1 MNINK
6 LIDRISNNWAAKVI
20 CLILAFFLYIYNRT
34 TSLQKKTFTVPLT
47 VEAEGLMMP
56 AANLPKFVKVLVT
69 TTKENMA
76 FIQES
81 DFSAKVDLSNFTE
94 PGEYTVPVSVSVSE
108 KLELLDTFECRVKT
122 ETVNALLDEKIL
134 KYIPIEV
141 APSGTPAYGYKISKF
156 DVSPA
161 TVKVVGPSRIVEK
174 TKRIYTKK
182 VIVDGAA
189 TSFSLDTKLDTAFN
203 SKIKILPESDF
214 KVTVKIEPVEETRKY
229 EKIVPEILNLDERF
243 EISTELPK
251 IDFSASGAV
260 LSLDDFNPEK
270 GVVFANLKDISE
282 SGEYEIPLEFYVPD
296 GIKIESKSAETVFLK
311 VSEKIAENISSESE
325 NQQET
330 EIPEKSESAE
340 NSVSQEKSEKK
351 AE

>member
-81 DFSAKVDLSNFTE
+81 DFSAKVDLGNFTE

-122 ETVNALLDEKIL
+122 ETVNVLLDEKIL

-141 APSGTPAYGYKISKF
+141 AASGTPAYGYKISKF

-161 TVKVVGPSRIVEK
+161 SVKVVGPSRIVEK

-189 TSFSLDTKLDTAFN
+189 TSFSIDSKLDYSFN
-203 SKIKILPESDF
+203 SKIKILPEGDF
-214 KVTVKIEPVEETRKY
+214 KVTVKIEPQEETRKY
-229 EKIVPEILNLDERF
+229 SKIVPEILNLDEKF

-251 IDFSASGAV
+251 IEISVSGAV
-260 LSLDDFNPEK
+260 LTLDAFSPET
-270 GVVFANLKDISE
+270 GVVFANLKDVSE
-282 SGEYEIPLEFYVPD
+282 PGEYEIPLEYYVPD
-296 GIKIESKSAETVFLK
+296 GIKIESKSAESILLK
-311 VSEKIAENISSESE
+311 VSEKSTENSMSEAESE
-325 NQQET
+325 LK
-330 EIPEKSESAE
+330 PDAEKTDASTAD
-340 NSVSQEKSEKK
+340 EKTEKK

>member
-34 TSLQKKTFTVPLT
+34 TSLQKKTFTVPLA
-47 VEAEGLMMP
+47 VEAEGLVMP

-81 DFSAKVDLSNFTE
+81 DFHAKVDLDNFTD

-122 ETVNALLDEKIL
+122 ETVNVHLDERIL
-134 KYIPIEV
+134 KYIPVEV
-141 APSGTPAYGYKISKF
+141 ATSGTPAYGYKISQF

-174 TKRIYTKK
+174 TKRIYTRK

-189 TSFSLDTKLDTAFN
+189 TSFSLDTKLDTSFN

-214 KVTVKIEPVEETRKY
+214 KITVKIEPQEETRKF
-229 EKIVPEILNLDERF
+229 EKIVPGILNLDQKF
-243 EISTELPK
+243 EIISELPK
-251 IDFSASGAV
+251 IDISAAGPVLTLDTFSADS
-260 LSLDDFNPEK
+260 

-282 SGEYEIPLEFYVPD
+282 AGEYEIPLEFNLPA
-296 GIKIESKSAETVFLK
+296 GIKLESKSAETMILK
-311 VSEKIAENISSESE
+311 ISEKPAENSASESE
-325 NQQET
+325 TDAEAEKT
-330 EIPEKSESAE
+330 ENSKNDG
-340 NSVSQEKSEKK
+340 NSVSEERTEKK

>member
-1 MNINK
+1 MNINN

-243 EISTELPK
+243 EILTELPR

-260 LSLDDFNPEK
+260 LNLDDFNPEK

-282 SGEYEIPLEFYVPD
+282 PGEYEIPLEFYVPD

>member
-34 TSLQKKTFTVPLT
+34 TSLQKKTYTVPLT
-47 VEAEGLMMP
+47 VEAEGLVMP

-81 DFSAKVDLSNFTE
+81 DFHAKVDLDNFTD
-94 PGEYTVPVSVSVSE
+94 PGEYTVPVTVSVSE

-122 ETVNALLDEKIL
+122 ETVNVLLDERIL
-134 KYIPIEV
+134 KYIPVEV
-141 APSGTPAYGYKISKF
+141 AASGTPAYGYKISQF

-174 TKRIYTKK
+174 TKRIYTRK

-189 TSFSLDTKLDTAFN
+189 TSFSLDTKLDTGFN

-214 KVTVKIEPVEETRKY
+214 KITVKIEPQEETRKY
-229 EKIVPEILNLDERF
+229 EKIIPEILNLDQKF
-243 EISTELPK
+243 EILTELPK
-251 IDFSASGAV
+251 IDISATGTVLALDAFS
-260 LSLDDFNPEK
+260 PK
-270 GVVFANLKDISE
+270 PGVVSANLKDISE
-282 SGEYEIPLEFYVPD
+282 AGEYEIPLEFNLPA
-296 GIKIESKSAETVFLK
+296 GIKLESKSAETMILQI
-311 VSEKIAENISSESE
+311 SEKSTENSASETELNSESE
-325 NQQET
+325 KTDDSKNEG
-330 EIPEKSESAE
+330 
-340 NSVSQEKSEKK
+340 NSVSEEKTEKK